1 MTAPRNTIG
10 PLVDALNLRA
20 LSLAQTL
27 LPAGAN
33 GRRRLAAPLMHRM
46 APQSAMGTHDAV

>member
-20 LSLAQTL
+20 QPWPDAAADFMTRARRW
-27 LPAGAN
+27 LPAFNRALRQPALNKATPGN
-33 GRRRLAAPLMHRM
+33 
-46 APQSAMGTHDAV
+46 